1 MISLTARAERQIA
14 SLRKHYEKKQRPEAI
29 WALINAIDIASKS
42 IEADPAAGLAAPRP
56 YPWLIR
62 RGQLWTKAGS
72 YWVAYSLTRPPLIT
86 AIFYDKANIP
96 GRFIS

>member
-1 MISLTARAERQIA
+1 MIGLAARAERQLA
-14 SLRKHYEKKQRPEAI
+14 SLRKHYEKKERPEAI
-29 WALINAIDIASKS
+29 WALIKAIEIASDS
-42 IEADPAAGLAAPRP
+42 IEADPAAGIAAPRP

-86 AIFYDKANIP
+86 AVFYDKANIP
-96 GRFIS
+96 GRLSS